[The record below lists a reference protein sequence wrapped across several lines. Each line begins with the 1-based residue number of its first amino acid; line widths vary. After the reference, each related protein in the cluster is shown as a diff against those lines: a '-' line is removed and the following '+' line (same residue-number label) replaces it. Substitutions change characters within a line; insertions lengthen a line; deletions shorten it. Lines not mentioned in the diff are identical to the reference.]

1 MKNFRESAAAVAE
14 QPCREREY
22 RRMLALTDELLAHLE
37 QLNLRGQR
45 DLDAA
50 TQRDIARTMGELT
63 PRARGRFPRSN
74 TVQQALDGLFEVQ
87 EELMLPLQRMLHWDP
102 LLSVQIGRS
111 A

>member
-1 MKNFRESAAAVAE
+1 MKNFRECAAVVAE

-22 RRMLALTDELLAHLE
+22 RRMLAMTDKLLAHLE

-45 DLDAA
+45 ELDAA
-50 TQRDIARTMGELT
+50 TRRDIARTMDELT
-63 PRARGRFPRSN
+63 PRARGRFPRAN

-87 EELMLPLQRMLHWDP
+87 EVLMLPLQRMLHWEP
-102 LLSVQIGRS
+102 MLSVQIGRS

>member
-1 MKNFRESAAAVAE
+1 MKNFRECVAAVAE
-14 QPCREREY
+14 RPCREREY
-22 RRMLALTDELLAHLE
+22 RRMLALTDKLLAHLE

-63 PRARGRFPRSN
+63 PRARSRFPCAS

-87 EELMLPLQRMLHWDP
+87 EELMLPLERMLHWDP
-102 LLSVQIGRS
+102 LLSVPIGRS

>member
-1 MKNFRESAAAVAE
+1 VTNACEIVAAESAR
-14 QPCREREY
+14 PCREREY
-22 RRMLALTDELLAHLE
+22 RRMLALTDKLLGHLE
-37 QLNLRGQR
+37 QLNMSGQR

-50 TQRDIARTMGELT
+50 TQRDIATMLGELT
-63 PRARGRFPRSN
+63 PRARGRFPRAH

-87 EELMLPLQRMLHWDP
+87 EELMLPLQRMLHWEP

>member
-1 MKNFRESAAAVAE
+1 MKNVWESVAAVAE
-14 QPCREREY
+14 QPCREPEY
-22 RRMLALTDELLAHLE
+22 RRMLALTDKLLGHLELL
-37 QLNLRGQR
+37 NLHGHR

-50 TQRDIARTMGELT
+50 TQRDIAMTMGELT
-63 PRARGRFPRSN
+63 PRARGRFPQAK

-87 EELMLPLQRMLHWDP
+87 EELLLPLQRWLHWDP